1 MWRDSWKFF
10 CRAKL
15 ENGWCECEN
24 DPSTFTDRLSYEG
37 WDGHSEYA
45 EDGTLIDR
53 CETCRSDQAKR
64 KVTDRDSVKV
74 KPMKDLRQI
83 EKDLESVELRR

>member
-1 MWRDSWKFF
+1 VRDV
-10 CRAKL
+10 
-15 ENGWCECEN
+15 
-24 DPSTFTDRLSYEG
+24 
-37 WDGHSEYA
+37 
-45 EDGTLIDR
+45 
-53 CETCRSDQAKR
+53 CRSDQAKR